1 MSIPNALVTVA
12 YMIDMT
18 VYSQGHPTNY
28 LHARSKKSQEPPAVQ
43 CMRCSDSKGY
53 GDEDGSI
60 KLSVREERTA
70 ELQHS
75 KGDL

>member
-1 MSIPNALVTVA
+1 MLATVA

-18 VYSQGHPTNY
+18 VYCQGHPTNHLY
-28 LHARSKKSQEPPAVQ
+28 ARSKKSQEPPAVQ
-43 CMRCSDSKGY
+43 CMRCSEGY
-53 GDEDGSI
+53 GDEDGNI
-60 KLSVREERTA
+60 KLSVRAKRTA